1 MPNLSTSG
9 FFDSYAQDFNAIYG
23 NKNNLLNNLINKLF
37 RKTMKIRFSKT
48 VEGCFPIDGKNVI
61 DIGCGPGHYSITL
74 AQKGASHIL
83 GIDFAE
89 GMINHAK
96 KNAEHAGA
104 LSTCDFVL
112 GDFSTYDFRNR
123 FDYSIIMGFMDYI
136 EKPKEVIEKVLS
148 ITKSK
153 AFFSF
158 PSDRGF
164 LAWQRKLRYKRKCRL
179 FMYNVEQLHELFKD
193 LDYKEIKVE
202 KLDRDY
208 FVTVFM

>member
-1 MPNLSTSG
+1 MPNLSTSK

-48 VEGCFPIDGKNVI
+48 VEGCYPIDEKNVI

-96 KNAEHAGA
+96 NNAEHAGV
-104 LSTCDFVL
+104 LSRCDFVL
-112 GDFSTYDFRNR
+112 GDFSTYDFESK
-123 FDYSIIMGFMDYI
+123 FDYSILMGFMDYI
-136 EKPKEVIEKVLS
+136 ENPRDVIKKVLS

-158 PSDRGF
+158 PSDGGL
-164 LAWQRKLRYKRKCRL
+164 LAWQRKIRYKRRCSL
-179 FMYNVEQLHELFKD
+179 FLYNVEQLHELFKD
-193 LDYKEIKVE
+193 LNYKEIKVE

-208 FVTVFM
+208 FVTVFI